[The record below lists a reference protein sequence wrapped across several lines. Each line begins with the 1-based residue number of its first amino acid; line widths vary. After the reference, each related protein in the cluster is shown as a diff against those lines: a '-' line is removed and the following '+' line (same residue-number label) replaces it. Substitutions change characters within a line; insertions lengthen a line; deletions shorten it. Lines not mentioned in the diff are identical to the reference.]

1 MCCLIKQ
8 SGNLSLCIDWFPPC
22 RVGGTPRSQNSR
34 KFLQVKRDNFRT
46 NFAFSWIFFGY
57 CYIICIHVKLNQFIL
72 CSHKAC
78 SCNDNKYKYIQRILI
93 NSKLKVDL
101 EPHIPPDPYGVKLEI
116 LSFTCTNQYHSYS
129 KLVYDNIIAI
139 HKSENSF
146 RRHTTLRKFLYC
158 LNWVHKSSFACN
170 NCILTAK
177 H

>member
-1 MCCLIKQ
+1 M
-8 SGNLSLCIDWFPPC
+8 N
-22 RVGGTPRSQNSR
+22 
-34 KFLQVKRDNFRT
+34 
-46 NFAFSWIFFGY
+46 FFGY
-57 CYIICIHVKLNQFIL
+57 CIICIHVKFRSFYVNIKHVLVM
-72 CSHKAC
+72 H
-78 SCNDNKYKYIQRILI
+78 NKYKYIQRILI
-93 NSKLKVDL
+93 YSKLKVDL
-101 EPHIPPDPYGVKLEI
+101 EPHILSDPYGVKLEI